1 MRRLTAIICLLC
13 IFFGSYAQDSKKKG
27 KKITIYGQIIDMRTK
42 AGIDSVLVT
51 IMRSDSTVVDTLYA
65 KEYNSNWE
73 MRSRTAYNRD
83 IPAVEDIYIIRAEKE
98 GYKTTFVNLDL
109 QKIRRNRFMSV
120 PTIKM
125 QPQSVG
131 SDLDGGELD
140 ELVVKA
146 TKIKMVHRGDTIVYN
161 ADAFNLEEGSMLDAL
176 VRQLPG
182 AELTSEGEIKV
193 NGEKVEELTLNGRDF
208 FKGNNK
214 AMLENLPSFTVR
226 NIEVYRKTS
235 DQDKWLGKETKQK
248 TLAMDVKLKHEY
260 NTGLLGNAEAA
271 GGTNDRYLGKLFGM
285 RYTDCSRLSLFGNI
299 NNVNEERRPGNNGD
313 WDPTKT
319 VPGQKTTRTAG
330 IDLNID
336 EKEHRWREHGSVL
349 FTSTSTNDES
359 KLNAEHYTTEGSTFS
374 RHMSQADNKS
384 ISIGATN
391 NFSLMLSDV
400 WVSSYV
406 SVNYNHGN
414 NNGLSRGA
422 TADKTF
428 DDWGDVQSSL
438 DSVFASE
445 LNPELQAQMINRTA
459 NRNKY
464 KGDSFD
470 ARTNLSNFTKLKSG
484 DYISSSADFSYS
496 KHSGDNFNQQN
507 INYFRTAGIDIA
519 LNKYNTNPRHNYNYG
534 FGFGYT
540 YSMSDN
546 ISIEANVSY
555 RQDYNNSNSEYYLLD
570 RLEGW
575 GADGDH
581 SIGELPSNRSEML
594 TAFDA
599 NNSFCTNELKR
610 TPTLRISPTWNKD
623 NDDFAGWAGMSI
635 PLSYEVIQLKY
646 FSAAQNEKL
655 NNKTWKITPQLY
667 GYVRWIESKF
677 DINFNAGFDNRTVNL
692 LDKID
697 RRNDE
702 NPLNIRLGNP
712 DLKNT
717 LSESASIYIGKTWK
731 KKHEVTNRIGL
742 SWRAEQR
749 SVSQGY
755 TYDRTT
761 GVYTFRPVNVD
772 GNWNTSVNDN
782 LNIGFGES
790 KKWNLSNYV
799 NYSFVQSVD
808 MATEKGNESSG
819 ISKVKT
825 NSIEDRMNLNYTFKD
840 LTCGLSGNVMYRHS
854 ASEREDFETVNA
866 TNFSYGM
873 NLIYKIPWI
882 KATIATDIKMFS
894 RRGYSSK
901 DLNTDDL
908 IWNAS
913 LSKPLLK
920 GKLTAVIEAYDILHQ
935 MTNTNIFI
943 NAQGRTEISTNTLPR
958 YAMLHLRWNFNKMP
972 KTKVKKKE

>member
-1 MRRLTAIICLLC
+1 MKRLTAIICLLC
-13 IFFGSYAQDSKKKG
+13 IFFGSYAQDKKK
-27 KKITIYGQIIDMRTK
+27 KERKITLYGQIIDMRTK

-65 KEYNSNWE
+65 KEYSSNWE
-73 MRSRTAYNRD
+73 MRSRTPYYRD
-83 IPAVEDIYIIRAEKE
+83 IPAVEDNYIIRAEKT
-98 GYKTTFVNLDL
+98 GYKTAFANLNL

-125 QPQSVG
+125 MPQSAG

-235 DQDKWLGKETKQK
+235 EQDKWLGKETKQK
-248 TLAMDVKLKHEY
+248 SLAMDVKLKHEY
-260 NTGLLGNAEAA
+260 NTGLLGNVEAA
-271 GGTNDRYLGKLFGM
+271 GGTSDRYLGKLFGM

-319 VPGQKTTRTAG
+319 VPGQMTTRTAG
-330 IDLNID
+330 FDVNID
-336 EKEHRWREHGSVL
+336 EKEHRWREEGSVV
-349 FTSTSTNDES
+349 FTSTNTNDES
-359 KLNAEHYTTEGSTFS
+359 KQNAENYTAEGSNFS
-374 RHMSQADNKS
+374 RNMSQSDNRS
-384 ISIGATN
+384 ISIGASN
-391 NFSLMLSDV
+391 NFSLMLPNV
-400 WVSSYV
+400 WLSSHV
-406 SVNYNHGN
+406 AVNYNHAK
-414 NNGLSRGA
+414 NNGLSRSA
-422 TADKTF
+422 TADKSF
-428 DDWGDVQSSL
+428 DKWGDVQSSL

-445 LNPELQAQMINRTA
+445 LNTELQAQMINRTA
-459 NRNKY
+459 NRNKN

-470 ARTNLSNFTKLKSG
+470 ARTYLSNFTKLKSG
-484 DYISSSADFSYS
+484 DYISSWANISYR
-496 KHSGDNFNQQN
+496 KRSGDIFNQQN
-507 INYFRTAGIDIA
+507 INYFRTAGKDIA
-519 LNKYNTNPRHNYNYG
+519 LNKYSTNPSHNYNYSLG
-534 FGFGYT
+534 LSYN
-540 YSMSDN
+540 YSLN
-546 ISIEANVSY
+546 GNASIGAGVSY
-555 RQDYNNSNSEYYLLD
+555 SQDYNNSNNEFYLLD

-575 GADGDH
+575 GADGAH
-581 SIGELPSNRSEML
+581 GIGELPSNRSEML
-594 TAFDA
+594 AAFDA
-599 NNSFCTNELKR
+599 NNSYNTNELKR
-610 TPTLRISPTWNKD
+610 TPTLSLSPTWTID
-623 NDDFAGWAGMSI
+623 NDELSAWGGISI

-646 FSAAQNEKL
+646 FSKAKNEKL
-655 NNKTWKITPQLY
+655 NNKTWKFTPNVN
-667 GYVRWIESKF
+667 GYFNWKKAMIDV
-677 DINFNAGFDNRTVNL
+677 NYNAGFNSNTPNL

-702 NPLNIRLGNP
+702 DPLSIRLGNP

-717 LSESASIYIGKTWK
+717 LSESASLNVGKTWK

-742 SWRAEQR
+742 AWRAEQR

-772 GNWNTSVNDN
+772 GNWNASVNDN

-790 KKWNLSNYV
+790 KKWNLSNYL

-808 MATEKGNESSG
+808 MAAETGKETSG

-825 NSIEDRMNLNYTFKD
+825 NSIEEKVNLNYTFKD
-840 LTCGLSGNVMYRHS
+840 LTCGLSGNVIYRHS
-854 ASEREDFETVNA
+854 ASKRVGFETVNA

-873 NLIYKIPWI
+873 NLIYKIPLVN
-882 KATIATDIKMFS
+882 ATIATDIKMFS
-894 RRGYSSK
+894 RRGYASN
-901 DLNTDDL
+901 DLNTNDL

-913 LSKPLLK
+913 LSKSMLK
-920 GKLTAVIEAYDILHQ
+920 GKITAVLEAYDILHQ

-972 KTKVKKKE
+972 KARVKKK